1 MTKKTL
7 GIILLGADSAAKVE
21 RRLAGKSLLELV
33 VRRITDCQ
41 RLDGAVVVAQAPEQA
56 EWARQLVPPDVPTF
70 VAPPGD
76 ALTRILAAAEAEQA
90 DALVRVRAD
99 NPYVDPLLVDRLVI
113 TAEAHPS
120 CDYISYSRA
129 DGRPA
134 ILSQLGVCAEWCSV
148 AALRRAAT
156 VARRSADRQDVT
168 AYLYGHPE
176 LFSVRLIPL
185 PRELDRD
192 DLRLRVDHE
201 EDWEH
206 AQQIYEALGAD
217 EWDWRRVADLL
228 DHQPHLR
235 KRMAMLNRATQSV

>member
-1 MTKKTL
+1 M
-7 GIILLGADSAAKVE
+7 
-21 RRLAGKSLLELV
+21 
-33 VRRITDCQ
+33 
-41 RLDGAVVVAQAPEQA
+41 
-56 EWARQLVPPDVPTF
+56 PPDVPTF

-192 DLRLRVDHE
+192 DSPEQEPAGPAV
-201 EDWEH
+201 
-206 AQQIYEALGAD
+206 LGLEIGECKPPDGGQTWPWTRHGHSPVRPA
-217 EWDWRRVADLL
+217 RRGE
-228 DHQPHLR
+228 
-235 KRMAMLNRATQSV
+235 